1 MCECGNCG
9 GGDEGSRRCVRVH
22 VRVQRCQSKL
32 QGVCER
38 DRSDRSDGGQRRVQ
52 VVGVRERECVLGEGG
67 PLVRVLL
74 RVLVLVLVL
83 VLVRV
88 RVRAQRW
95 RSASR
100 PSRREFARAS
110 ARAGGFCERDREGK
124 C

>member
-1 MCECGNCG
+1 MCECGNCSE
-9 GGDEGSRRCVRVH
+9 GDEGSRCCVRVH
-22 VRVQRCQSKL
+22 VQVQRWQSKL

-38 DRSDRSDGGQRRVQ
+38 DRSDRGDGGQCRVQ
-52 VVGVRERECVLGEGG
+52 VVGVCERECMLGEGG

-83 VLVRV
+83 VRV

-95 RSASR
+95 QSASR

-110 ARAGGFCERDREGK
+110 ARVGGFCECDQEGK